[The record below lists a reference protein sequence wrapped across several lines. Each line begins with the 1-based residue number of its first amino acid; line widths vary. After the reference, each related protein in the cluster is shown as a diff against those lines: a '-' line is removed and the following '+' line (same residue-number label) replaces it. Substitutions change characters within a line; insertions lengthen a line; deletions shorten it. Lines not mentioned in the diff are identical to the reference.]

1 MAKKVTDAKRLGRG
15 DATHAVHAGEERH
28 GRKAAL
34 TTEIAQTAVFVLP
47 KLDDLRRIANKH
59 EEGYLYSRYANP
71 TIVAAEKKMA
81 ALENGECCV
90 ITASGMAAIL
100 STFLTLCSAGD
111 EIVSMLDVYG
121 GTLKLCET
129 VLSRVGIKTH
139 FVPFH
144 ELDNVEKYFNKKTKL
159 LFLESPTN
167 PIVRCVDLAAL
178 ARRAHKHGITVVVD
192 NTFATPILQKPIDL
206 GADIVVHSATKYL
219 GGHSDVTA
227 GCVVG
232 PKAIVEKA
240 RDVMLTTGGSLD
252 PGAAYLMLR
261 GMKTLELRVLK
272 ACENAERI
280 ADALRRNP
288 KVEKVMYPGLKDH
301 AGHGI
306 AREQMRGFGAMLAF
320 EIKGGGKA
328 AEKFIDGL
336 QLWYLAT
343 SLGGVESTVS
353 YPMLSSH
360 FGASSERLK
369 WLGVGPATVR
379 LSAGIED
386 SADLVADL
394 EQALAR
400 A

>member
-1 MAKKVTDAKRLGRG
+1 MAKRVTGAKQPRG
-15 DATHAVHAGEERH
+15 DATHGVHAGEERH
-28 GRKAAL
+28 GRKAPL
-34 TTEIAQTAVFVLP
+34 TTEIVQSSVFVLP
-47 KLDDLRRIANKH
+47 KLDDLRRIANKQ
-59 EEGYLYSRYANP
+59 EEGYLYTRYANP

-90 ITASGMAAIL
+90 ITSSGMAAIL

-129 VLSRVGIKTH
+129 VLSRCGIKTH

-144 ELDNVEKYFNKKTKL
+144 ELDRLEKYFNRKTKL

-178 ARRAHKHGITVVVD
+178 AARVRKHRVPVVVD
-192 NTFATPILQKPIDL
+192 NTFASPILQKPLDL
-206 GADIVVHSATKYL
+206 GADVVVHSATKYL

-232 PKAIVEKA
+232 PKDVVEKA
-240 RDVMLTTGGSLD
+240 RDIMLTTGGSLD
-252 PGAAYLMLR
+252 PGAGYLMLR

-272 ACENAERI
+272 GCENAERI
-280 ADALRRNP
+280 AGALQRNR
-288 KVEKVMYPGLKDH
+288 KVEKVMYPGLPDH
-301 AGHGI
+301 PGHGI
-306 AREQMRGFGAMLAF
+306 AREQMRAFGAMLAF
-320 EIKGGGKA
+320 EIKGGAKA
-328 AEKFIDGL
+328 AERFIDSL
-336 QLWYLAT
+336 ELWYLAT

-360 FGASSERLK
+360 FGTSSERLK

-379 LSAGIED
+379 LSVGIED
-386 SADLVADL
+386 AGDLIADLD
-394 EQALAR
+394 QALAR

>member
-1 MAKKVTDAKRLGRG
+1 MAKKVTGAKQPERR

-28 GRKAAL
+28 GRRAPL
-34 TTEIAQTAVFVLP
+34 TTEIVQASVFVLP
-47 KLDDLRRIANKH
+47 KLDDLRRIANKQ
-59 EEGYLYSRYANP
+59 EEGYLYTRYANP

-100 STFLTLCSAGD
+100 STFLTLCSSGD

-129 VLSRVGIKTH
+129 VLSRCGIKTH

-144 ELDNVEKYFNKKTKL
+144 ELEKVEKYFNRKTKL

-167 PIVRCVDLAAL
+167 PILRCVDLTEL
-178 ARRAHKHGITVVVD
+178 AERAHQHGITVVVD
-192 NTFATPILQKPIDL
+192 NTFASPVLQKPLDL
-206 GADIVVHSATKYL
+206 GADVVLHSATKYL
-219 GGHSDVTA
+219 GGHSDMTA

-232 PKAIVEKA
+232 PKAFIEKA

-252 PGAAYLMLR
+252 PGAGYLMIR
-261 GMKTLELRVLK
+261 GLKTLELRMQRG
-272 ACENAERI
+272 CENAERI
-280 ADALRRNP
+280 AAALARHP

-301 AGHGI
+301 PGHDV
-306 AREQMRGFGAMLAF
+306 ARTQMKAFGSMVAF

-328 AEKFIDGL
+328 AEKFIDAL
-336 QLWYLAT
+336 ELWYLAT

-379 LSAGIED
+379 LSVGIED
-386 SADLVADL
+386 SEDLIADLN
-394 EQALAR
+394 QALTR